1 MNFYNYMFLNNYYED
16 KFYSYEEYIEELE
29 YFVNHEFN
37 KKSAS
42 SYLILGFLFEKCKCY
57 YNSKK
62 NYLKAYKIASIKNI
76 KINNK
81 KNSINKYTALTY
93 LKNINRINIYSSN
106 I

>member
-1 MNFYNYMFLNNYYED
+1 MNFYDYMFLNNYYED
-16 KFYSYEEYIEELE
+16 NFYSYNEYIEELE
-29 YFVNHEFN
+29 YFVNLEFN

-76 KINNK
+76 KINSK

-93 LKNINRINIYSSN
+93 LKNINRMNIYSSN
-106 I
+106 V